1 MESTLRDVTRQA
13 GGRDL
18 RRVVFSSERIAKRV
32 QELGREITH
41 HYPDDGSLLVLGLL
55 KGSFIFLADLVRAIH
70 LPLEVDFLVAS
81 SYGDGRASSGDVKL
95 VYDPQTP
102 IDGRHVLLVE
112 DIIDSGHTLERLI
125 PLLKGRDPASLQVC
139 ALLHK
144 RLAKEDPEIRW
155 VGFDAPAEFLVGY
168 GLDDAED
175 LRHLPFIASI

>member
-1 MESTLRDVTRQA
+1 MESTARDVARQA
-13 GGRDL
+13 GARDL
-18 RRVVFSSERIAKRV
+18 RRVVFSTERIEERV
-32 QELGREITH
+32 QEMGREITD

-70 LPLEVDFLVAS
+70 LPLQVDFLVAS
-81 SYGDGRASSGDVKL
+81 SYGDGRMSSGEVKL
-95 VYDPQTP
+95 LYDPETP

-112 DIIDSGHTLERLI
+112 DIIDSGNTLERLI
-125 PLLKGRDPASLQVC
+125 PLLKGREPASLQVC

-144 RLAKEDPEIRW
+144 RLVKDEPEIRW

-175 LRHLPFIASI
+175 FRHLPFIASI